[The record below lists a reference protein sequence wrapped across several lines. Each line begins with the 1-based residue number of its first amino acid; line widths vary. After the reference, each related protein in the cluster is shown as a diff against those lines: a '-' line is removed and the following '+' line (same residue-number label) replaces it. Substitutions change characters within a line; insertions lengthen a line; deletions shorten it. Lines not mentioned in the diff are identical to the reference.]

1 LTTPDL
7 ELTPGTSQKLKDIT
21 DIPNGVAIMR
31 TDHAGDSAALRA
43 AGPASFG
50 TLAGTAAP
58 FGYVDKRRSYGR
70 AGR

>member
-1 LTTPDL
+1 
-7 ELTPGTSQKLKDIT
+7 
-21 DIPNGVAIMR
+21 MR